1 MFVSVS
7 APDTIPKGL
16 IGTTIVR
23 VGALVGARV
32 FAEVGGG
39 VGARVFAEVG
49 GVVGARVL
57 VEVGGGVG
65 ARVFAEVGGGVG
77 ARVILTEVGGGVG
90 ARVLTEVG
98 GRVGARSLQMSAEES
113 AKLCSSSVSAC
124 CSYPSTSTLSLSL
137 VSLFL
142 ISFPQMTCSSSTSFR
157 GIEAHV
163 DCVCFLGWLLP
174 MDSSSI
180 QFPLEMKL
188 MTHRCCCLLFL

>member
-32 FAEVGGG
+32 FA
-39 VGARVFAEVG
+39 
-49 GVVGARVL
+49 
-57 VEVGGGVG
+57 
-65 ARVFAEVGGGVG
+65 
-77 ARVILTEVGGGVG
+77 EVGGGVG

-124 CSYPSTSTLSLSL
+124 CSYPSTSTFSLSL

>member
-1 MFVSVS
+1 VFVSVS
-7 APDTIPKGL
+7 APDTIPKDL

-39 VGARVFAEVG
+39 A
-49 GVVGARVL
+49 
-57 VEVGGGVG
+57 
-65 ARVFAEVGGGVG
+65 
-77 ARVILTEVGGGVG
+77 G

-180 QFPLEMKL
+180 QFPLEVEQFAISPNGNVQNAIMAQYDV
-188 MTHRCCCLLFL
+188 MC

>member
-7 APDTIPKGL
+7 APDTIPKDL

-39 VGARVFAEVG
+39 A
-49 GVVGARVL
+49 
-57 VEVGGGVG
+57 
-65 ARVFAEVGGGVG
+65 
-77 ARVILTEVGGGVG
+77 G

-157 GIEAHV
+157 GIEDHV

-180 QFPLEMKL
+180 QFPLEVEQFASSRNGNVQNAIMAQYARDVLNSRNLYYRGYRK
-188 MTHRCCCLLFL
+188 